1 MRREYR
7 MRRESRMEGR
17 TTSRLTTTSSIS
29 LGVRVL
35 PVSGWEEEDE
45 EGVEDGGEDH
55 Q

>member
-1 MRREYR
+1 
-7 MRRESRMEGR
+7 MEGR